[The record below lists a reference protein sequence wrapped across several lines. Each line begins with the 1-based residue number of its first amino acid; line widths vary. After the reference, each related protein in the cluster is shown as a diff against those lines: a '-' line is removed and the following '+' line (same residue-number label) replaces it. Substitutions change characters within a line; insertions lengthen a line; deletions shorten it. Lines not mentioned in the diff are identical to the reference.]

1 MKSLFSWLATIT
13 VILFGFGG
21 MVKDGYSSS
30 YIAQNMM
37 KSSEYTANIST
48 KTMYLLCA
56 DNSIV
61 LGVCLSSVE
70 RSDTDLYQDKHT
82 PKCQIA

>member
-1 MKSLFSWLATIT
+1 MKSLFSWLATLA
-13 VILFGFGG
+13 VILFGCGG
-21 MVKDGYSSS
+21 LVKDGSSSS

-48 KTMYLLCA
+48 KTMCLLFA
-56 DNSIV
+56 DSSIV

-70 RSDTDLYQDKHT
+70 RSDTDLYQD
-82 PKCQIA
+82 